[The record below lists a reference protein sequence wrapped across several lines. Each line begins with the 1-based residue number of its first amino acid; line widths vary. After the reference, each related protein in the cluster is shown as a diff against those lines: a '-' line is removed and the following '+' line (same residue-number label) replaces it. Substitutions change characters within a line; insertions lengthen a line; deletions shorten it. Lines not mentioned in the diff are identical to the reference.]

1 MDGMASHCFR
11 ASKNSPACA
20 STYSRTALSM
30 QASPRGL
37 PILVHS
43 VTHSRPGAACQSSA
57 MTSLQSGQWHDL
69 FVAIAGA
76 AAALAGLLFVAV
88 SINLS
93 RILEFKALPVRAVET
108 LSIMIALLLLAVI
121 MLIPGQSTTGLG
133 TEVLVLG
140 VGLAALLV
148 PRPPTIPRNR
158 DEPLSWTITPN
169 LIVATGS
176 LPMVAA
182 GISLLAG
189 GGGGLYWLVPEII
202 FAFIGSI
209 LNAWILLVE
218 IHR

>member
-1 MDGMASHCFR
+1 
-11 ASKNSPACA
+11 
-20 STYSRTALSM
+20 
-30 QASPRGL
+30 
-37 PILVHS
+37 
-43 VTHSRPGAACQSSA
+43 
-57 MTSLQSGQWHDL
+57 MTSLQPAEWHDL

-93 RILEFKALPVRAVET
+93 RILEFKALPVRAIET
-108 LSIMIALLLLAVI
+108 LSIMIGLLLLAVI
-121 MLIPGQSTTGLG
+121 MLIPGQNTTALG
-133 TEVLVLG
+133 TEILVLG
-140 VGLAALLV
+140 VGLAAFLM
-148 PRPPTIPRNR
+148 PRRLSIPRNR
-158 DEPLSWTITPN
+158 DEPLTWTITPN

-176 LPMVAA
+176 LPLIAA

-202 FAFIGSI
+202 FAFTGSI